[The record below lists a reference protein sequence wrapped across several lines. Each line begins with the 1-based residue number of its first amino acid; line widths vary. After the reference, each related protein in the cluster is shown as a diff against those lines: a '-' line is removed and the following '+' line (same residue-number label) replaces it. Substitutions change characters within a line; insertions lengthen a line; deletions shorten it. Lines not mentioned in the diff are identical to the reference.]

1 MAWGDAAVIAASAAR
16 TTTGNSGAIACEKG
30 LNLNLL
36 VEVTASAGTTPTLDF
51 SVEWSMDGVNFGGA
65 QAADTFTQITA
76 ATVRAVKQFPVK
88 APFFRLVWTIAGT
101 TPSFTFQAS
110 RYVTGG

>member
-1 MAWGDAAVIAASAAR
+1 VAFGDAVAVVASAAR
-16 TTTGNSGAIACEKG
+16 TSTGNSGALACEKG

-36 VEVTASAGTTPTLDF
+36 VEVTASSGTTPTLDLTI
-51 SVEWSMDGVNFGGA
+51 EWSMDGTNFAVA
-65 QAADTFTQITA
+65 QAADSFTQITA

-88 APFFRLVWTIAGT
+88 APFFRLVWTVAGT

-110 RYVTGG
+110 RYVTS

>member
-1 MAWGDAAVIAASAAR
+1 MAFGDAVIVVASAAR
-16 TTTGNSGAIACEKG
+16 TTTGNSGALACEKG

-36 VEVTASAGTTPTLDF
+36 VEVTASAGTTPTLDLTI
-51 SVEWSMDGVNFGGA
+51 EWSMDGTNFGA
-65 QAADTFTQITA
+65 LQAAESFSQITA
-76 ATVRAVKQFPVK
+76 ATVRRFQQFPVK

-110 RYVTGG
+110 RYVTA